1 MYSQQRGT
9 KASSQNYTT
18 AINMYGTLE
27 MFDILLSWRTSMK
40 SSREKMWI
48 HFA

>member
-18 AINMYGTLE
+18 AINIYGTPE
-27 MFDILLSWRTSMK
+27 MFYALFSAG
-40 SSREKMWI
+40 E
-48 HFA
+48 H

>member
-18 AINMYGTLE
+18 AINMHGIPE
-27 MFDILLSWRTSMK
+27 MFDALFS
-40 SSREKMWI
+40 
-48 HFA
+48 AGDNQ